1 MAESLL
7 SVGLDVGTTSTQLVV
22 SRLTIANQAS
32 AFSVPR
38 MDIADREVLYRSAVY
53 FTPLLGQDRVDGAK
67 IREIVEAE
75 YRKAGIT
82 KDMVDTG
89 AVIITGETSRKENAR
104 AVLDALAELAGD
116 FVAATAGPDLESV
129 LAAKG
134 SGAVDFSKETG
145 KPVLH
150 MDIGGGTSNF
160 AWIKAGKVVA
170 TGCMNVGGRLV
181 KLSQTGVVTYVSP
194 VLDGLTALKVGD
206 YPAPGQ
212 LEGIARLL
220 VHGLE
225 MAAGLRPETELLHKL
240 WTKECARADG
250 PMEDA
255 VATFGRTPSVISTDQ
270 REWRN
275 PLGNTD
281 SSATLG
287 MTRGNADS
295 SATLGMTRGK
305 ADSSATLGMTG
316 EDWVLSFSGGVAE
329 CIDTVHRPGEFGDM
343 GVELGQAIKHS
354 LLCRGQY
361 RVGENAI
368 RATVIGAGCHS
379 AQLSGSTVFC
389 RDVSLPLKNLPVA
402 EITEEEQEDPAL
414 SALIRQ
420 RMRQLD
426 GAVVALAIPGFSGGY
441 DRLTALA
448 QRIAEAFTDGPV
460 IVCLEADM
468 AKALGQKLGLLL
480 PNTPVLCIDR
490 VQLRA
495 GSYLDVGQFAGP
507 ALPVVVKTLVW
518 EK

>member
-1 MAESLL
+1 M
-7 SVGLDVGTTSTQLVV
+7 
-22 SRLTIANQAS
+22 
-32 AFSVPR
+32 
-38 MDIADREVLYRSAVY
+38 
-53 FTPLLGQDRVDGAK
+53 
-67 IREIVEAE
+67 
-75 YRKAGIT
+75 
-82 KDMVDTG
+82 
-89 AVIITGETSRKENAR
+89 
-104 AVLDALAELAGD
+104 
-116 FVAATAGPDLESV
+116 
-129 LAAKG
+129 
-134 SGAVDFSKETG
+134 
-145 KPVLH
+145 
-150 MDIGGGTSNF
+150 
-160 AWIKAGKVVA
+160 
-170 TGCMNVGGRLV
+170 
-181 KLSQTGVVTYVSP
+181 
-194 VLDGLTALKVGD
+194 
-206 YPAPGQ
+206 
-212 LEGIARLL
+212 
-220 VHGLE
+220 
-225 MAAGLRPETELLHKL
+225 
-240 WTKECARADG
+240 
-250 PMEDA
+250 
-255 VATFGRTPSVISTDQ
+255 
-270 REWRN
+270 
-275 PLGNTD
+275 
-281 SSATLG
+281 
-287 MTRGNADS
+287 
-295 SATLGMTRGK
+295 
-305 ADSSATLGMTG
+305 
-316 EDWVLSFSGGVAE
+316 SFSGGVAE

-426 GAVVALAIPGFSGGY
+426 GAVVALAIPGFAGGY

-448 QRIAEAFTDGPV
+448 QRIAESTGNGPV

>member
-1 MAESLL
+1 
-7 SVGLDVGTTSTQLVV
+7 
-22 SRLTIANQAS
+22 
-32 AFSVPR
+32 
-38 MDIADREVLYRSAVY
+38 
-53 FTPLLGQDRVDGAK
+53 
-67 IREIVEAE
+67 
-75 YRKAGIT
+75 
-82 KDMVDTG
+82 
-89 AVIITGETSRKENAR
+89 
-104 AVLDALAELAGD
+104 
-116 FVAATAGPDLESV
+116 VAATAGPDLESV

-134 SGAVDFSKETG
+134 SGAVAFSRETG
-145 KPVLH
+145 KQVLH
-150 MDIGGGTSNF
+150 IDIGGGTSNF
-160 AWIKAGKVVA
+160 AWIRQGKVVR

-181 KLSQTGVVTYVSP
+181 KLTDTGTVCYVSP
-194 VLDGLTALKVGD
+194 VLAGLTELKVGD
-206 YPAPGQ
+206 HPTPGQ
-212 LEGIARLL
+212 LESIARILT
-220 VHGLE
+220 HGLE
-225 MAAGLRPETELLHKL
+225 MGAGLRPATELLDKL

-255 VATFGRTPSVISTDQ
+255 VATFGMTPSVISTDQ

-287 MTRGNADS
+287 MTR
-295 SATLGMTRGK
+295 
-305 ADSSATLGMTG
+305 

-329 CIDTVHRPGEFGDM
+329 CIDADHLPGKFGDM
-343 GVELGQAIKHS
+343 GVELGQAIKDS

-389 RDVSLPLKNLPVA
+389 RGVELPLKNLPVA
-402 EITEEEQEDPAL
+402 VISDREQEDAAL
-414 SALIRQ
+414 PQLIQQ
-420 RMRQLD
+420 RVKEMDSLP
-426 GAVVALAIPGFSGGY
+426 VALAMPGFAGGY
-441 DRLTALA
+441 GRLTALA
-448 QRIAEAFTDGPV
+448 ERIGEAAADGPV

-480 PNTPVLCIDR
+480 PGKPVLCIDR
-490 VQLRA
+490 VQLSA